1 MASFFFSYLRRRAVV
16 NTAKVEGMKDLRRLV
31 YVPIL
36 HAQKDSGHTAT
47 ILSKTG
53 KPTSIRGK
61 TNTESSAVDDM
72 WKGIAAK
79 IGELNLPWNRTR
91 IYQDGTPVCGNESAL
106 AERLAESGN
115 PNYSLILDLIK
126 RGAILEGTEDL
137 DLLMQEYDLLNKLL
151 TKHSNR
157 QALQAEYQEKSRALL
172 AVRDQ
177 FIFNR
182 ITSTLQEGETPIV
195 FMGVMHRLDKML
207 EKDFL
212 VSYVIYRLPFRSI
225 GTIYNA

>member
-1 MASFFFSYLRRRAVV
+1 
-16 NTAKVEGMKDLRRLV
+16 MKDLRRLV

-36 HAQKDSGHTAT
+36 HAQNDAGHTAA
-47 ILSKTG
+47 ILTKNG
-53 KPTSIRGK
+53 KPASKRG
-61 TNTESSAVDDM
+61 NAATESSAVDDM

-79 IGELNLPWNRTR
+79 IDELNLPWDQTR
-91 IYQDGTPVCGNESAL
+91 IYQDGTPVCGNESTL

-115 PNYSLILDLIK
+115 PNYSLILDLITK
-126 RGAILEGTEDL
+126 GATLEGTEDL
-137 DLLMQEYDLLNKLL
+137 ELLMQEYDLLNKLL
-151 TKHSNR
+151 TKKAANR
-157 QALQAEYQEKSRALL
+157 EAIQAEYQEKSRALL
-172 AVRDQ
+172 TLRDQ